1 MSNYQNGHTKINP
14 YQVST
19 NINGNPPPHN
29 VEAETALLSCILNDQ
44 DAILLVEEFLSPEHF
59 FNNGNGW
66 IYEAMQSLSKNGR
79 PIDEITVQDELRRQG
94 KEIELG
100 GIRHTAVTANAHYC
114 GKIIETSAMRR
125 RMINTA
131 KKMALLARDET
142 TGLDGQLEQAEN
154 LVYGLRGQALSGGLE
169 PPKQHARTFLDTLE
183 RRHANQGKM
192 DGLATGFVDLDRVLG
207 GLSPKQFYCLAGRP
221 GMGKTSLL
229 LAICDYIGRTQKKKV
244 ALFTLEMD
252 KEQIDRRIVAKETR
266 IDTMR
271 LRQGDIKDYEW
282 ESVHRIT
289 GELSESGLHIDDTG
303 GITPSQI
310 RAKTRRMK
318 SEHGLDLIVIDHLH
332 LMAADRPTGNT
343 VDDITEI
350 SRSLAMMGKDL
361 GVPILAAAQLSR
373 SVEQRSDKRP
383 LLSDLRGSGG
393 IEENAFCVMF
403 IYRDEYYNPD
413 STERPNI
420 GEVNI
425 AKHRDGPTGVIDLY
439 WHGALATFRNL
450 QRQEITL

>member
-1 MSNYQNGHTKINP
+1 
-14 YQVST
+14 
-19 NINGNPPPHN
+19 
-29 VEAETALLSCILNDQ
+29 
-44 DAILLVEEFLSPEHF
+44 
-59 FNNGNGW
+59 
-66 IYEAMQSLSKNGR
+66 
-79 PIDEITVQDELRRQG
+79 
-94 KEIELG
+94 
-100 GIRHTAVTANAHYC
+100 
-114 GKIIETSAMRR
+114 MRR

-142 TGLDGQLEQAEN
+142 AGLDGQLEQAEN
-154 LVYGLRGQALSGGLE
+154 LVYGLRGQTLSGGLE
-169 PPKQHARTFLDTLE
+169 PPKQHARTFIDTLE
-183 RRHANQGKM
+183 KRHANQGEL
-192 DGLATGFVDLDRVLG
+192 DGLPTGYMDLDRMLG

-229 LAICDYIGRTQKKKV
+229 LAICDHIARLQKKKV

-252 KEQIDRRIVAKETR
+252 IEQINRRIVAKETR

-271 LRQGDIKDYEW
+271 LRRGDVYDHEW
-282 ESVHRIT
+282 GDVHRMA
-289 GELSESGLHIDDTG
+289 GELSESGLHIDETP

-318 SEHGLDLIVIDHLH
+318 SEYGLDLIVIDHLH
-332 LMAADRPTGNT
+332 LMVADRPTGNN
-343 VDDITEI
+343 VEDITDI
-350 SRSLAMMGKDL
+350 SRSLAFLGKDL

-373 SVEQRSDKRP
+373 AVEQRSDKRP

-413 STERPNI
+413 TTERPNI
-420 GEVNI
+420 GEINI

-439 WHGALATFRNL
+439 WHGQLATFRNL
-450 QRQEITL
+450 QRQEIVL